1 MDENLCDEIAHRA
14 GFRVP
19 VGNWVA
25 PNGTLI
31 LGENYETHH
40 WETIKKHL
48 NVESEPENSLQ
59 YMNDRICE
67 GYIRIVIRLDVLFQ
81 VSGETIDV
89 VWSNQPNFLRMKD
102 ILSKLGD
109 TEIHIFSKK
118 FYIIGSAT
126 DICEDRKDR
135 LQIKQ

>member
-1 MDENLCDEIAHRA
+1 MDENLCDEIAHRV

-19 VGNWVA
+19 VGNWVTPDGA
-25 PNGTLI
+25 LI
-31 LGENYETHH
+31 AGESYDTHH
-40 WETIKKHL
+40 WETIKQHL
-48 NVESEPENSLQ
+48 NVDPEPENYLK

-81 VSGETIDV
+81 VPGETIDV

-118 FYIIGSAT
+118 FYIIGSAI
-126 DICEDRKDR
+126 DICNHTTDR